1 MLLISVTVGKH
12 MEDNNN
18 KRDNMWYSRIL
29 HYLIEDPTLSIR
41 EIAKEIGSYRQKVWR
56 KKKKLEKDHVIW
68 GYTAVVDESVLNHVM
83 YIILMKLKPMTSE
96 LADLMKRRI
105 IKREPARQD
114 VRLLN
119 VLYVNG
125 EFDLVVMFTGLDHAT
140 ARRYFDSLR
149 MVYDDYLIE
158 KPVIIDVNL
167 SLMREG
173 KINPNISKIFDFVP
187 V

>member
-1 MLLISVTVGKH
+1 MALNSTNSDK
-12 MEDNNN
+12 
-18 KRDNMWYSRIL
+18 KWYSKVL
-29 HYLIEDPTLSIR
+29 QHLTEDPTRSIR
-41 EIAKEIGSYRQKVWR
+41 EIAKDMGSYRQKVWR
-56 KKKKLEKDHVIW
+56 KKKKLEDDHVIW

-83 YIILMKLKPMTSE
+83 YIILMKLKPMSAE
-96 LADLMKRRI
+96 LADLMKERI
-105 IKREPARQD
+105 TKREPAKQN
-114 VRLLN
+114 VNLIN

-125 EFDLVVMFTGLDHAT
+125 EFDLVVMFTGPDHST

-149 MVYDDYLIE
+149 VAYDEHLIE

>member
-1 MLLISVTVGKH
+1 M
-12 MEDNNN
+12 
-18 KRDNMWYSRIL
+18 
-29 HYLIEDPTLSIR
+29 
-41 EIAKEIGSYRQKVWR
+41 GSYRQKVWR
-56 KKKKLEKDHVIW
+56 KKKKLEDDHVIW

-83 YIILMKLKPMTSE
+83 YIILMKLKPMSKG
-96 LADLMKRRI
+96 LADLMKNRI
-105 IKREPARQD
+105 LKREPAKQN

-125 EFDLVVMFTGLDHAT
+125 EYDLLVMFTGPDHST
-140 ARRYFDSLR
+140 ARRYYDSLR
-149 MVYDDYLIE
+149 VAYDEHLIE

-173 KINPNISKIFDFVP
+173 KINPDLSKLMEYVP